1 MKIMSDDN
9 LKIENNTFLRQYEFK
24 TEEGLLTIE
33 YQDQGRQLFLTKLN
47 LPSKQ
52 ISPETVEVFIA
63 QVLETYRDSRIKVM
77 PTSPEIAKFFK
88 KYRQKYKDL
97 LPAGITI

>member
-1 MKIMSDDN
+1 MNGADLN
-9 LKIENNTFLRQYEFK
+9 IENNTFLRQYELK

-52 ISPETVEVFIA
+52 VNPNLVEVFIA
-63 QVLETYRDSRIKVM
+63 QVLESYRDSKIKIM
-77 PTSPEIAKFFK
+77 PTSPDIAKFFK
-88 KYRQKYKDL
+88 KHRQKYKDL
-97 LPAGITI
+97 LPAGINI